1 MDLQPACGGC
11 SPLSFAFGIKM
22 DKDKFIS
29 TVQKFVAI
37 EAVGVS
43 ALRGQG
49 KGVLGEIRAYLGQLD
64 LRLGNIKNKDQF
76 IEWLDIQTEK
86 ILDQLPVR
94 NRPWGAARK
103 AINLFLRGCLYN
115 KYLCEHYHLYNYENW
130 MEIPLDSVVAK
141 GLRKEIEKKKLNKK
155 LPRWP
160 GLKYL
165 KKKTSDK
172 YQKIAELIAAQNHL
186 TAKVHLDIFLWL
198 ENR

>member
-1 MDLQPACGGC
+1 
-11 SPLSFAFGIKM
+11 M

-29 TVQKFVAI
+29 TVQRFVAI

-49 KGVLGEIRAYLGQLD
+49 KGVLGVIRTYLGQLD
-64 LRLGNIKNKDQF
+64 LSLGDIKNKDQF
-76 IEWLDIQTEK
+76 IDWLDIQTEK
-86 ILDQLPVR
+86 ILDQLPLK

-103 AINLFLRGCLYN
+103 AINLFLRCCLYN
-115 KYLCEHYHLYNYENW
+115 KYLCEQYELYNYENW
-130 MEIPLDSVVAK
+130 MEIPLDSAVAK
-141 GLRKEIEKKKLNKK
+141 GLRKEVEKKKLNKE
-155 LPRWP
+155 LPSWP

-165 KKKTSDK
+165 EKDTSDK
-172 YQKIAELIAAQNHL
+172 YQEIAELIAIQNHL